1 MAPQKTVPWS
11 VSEVT
16 QFLVLVSDEK
26 IQVELDGTRN
36 EKVYRELAQRM
47 ASLGYERTFRQCR
60 EKLKKLKSDYRAIKE
75 SSGRGGSSRKTWKW
89 FGHMDDIYGRRRRRN
104 HRGGDAGGR
113 ARARDDDS
121 TFLEVII
128 DNDLSPTL
136 ESPSLEEPLSPKG
149 DPVAPPE
156 SMATPSQHSEVDS
169 EADED
174 GDVSVPEFSP
184 PKLNGRRRTPRDS
197 DLVDVLREI
206 HSADVV
212 HHRVEEAQQERAVRL
227 QELQLQQRAEHFQLA
242 LEEMRLSRETE
253 EALRRQ
259 ELDATNAFNQAF
271 LAMLGKLVERS
282 APQ

>member
-113 ARARDDDS
+113 ARDDDS

-156 SMATPSQHSEVDS
+156 SMATPSQHSVVDS
-169 EADED
+169 DADED
-174 GDVSVPEFSP
+174 ADVSVPEFSP

-197 DLVDVLREI
+197 DLVGVLREI

-227 QELQLQQRAEHFQLA
+227 LELQLQQRAEHFQLA